1 MKKPFKIIA
10 IVVLIIAAV
19 IYGLNYVFFDIR
31 SIDGQEEIEK
41 VVSPNGKYTVV
52 AYLNNGGAT
61 VDFAVL
67 CSVVNNETG
76 KERNIY
82 WNYQCTEADIRWIGN
97 ETVVINEIELDV
109 LEDTYDFRKDS

>member
-1 MKKPFKIIA
+1 MKKSIKII
-10 IVVLIIAAV
+10 IVVLLIIAV
-19 IYGLNYVFFDIR
+19 IIYGIYWLFSIQRLN
-31 SIDGQEEIEK
+31 GQEEIEK

-82 WNYQCTEADIRWIGN
+82 WNYHCTEADIQWIDN
-97 ETVVINEIELDV
+97 KTVVINEIELDV
-109 LEDTYDFRKDS
+109 LEDTYDFRKEP